1 MIDADLLWRD
11 PQREL
16 SNGSPLE
23 NDHGINS
30 QNVGDFL
37 LEVPVLIR
45 FKNFGGPNQPEY
57 IAAWI
62 SLDESKES
70 LRPPIAR
77 PLVNGI
83 AAEKPTRRR
92 RVSERLAYVGL
103 VHPTAHTLTEWKN
116 VSDRRSITT

>member
-1 MIDADLLWRD
+1 MILIV
-11 PQREL
+11 
-16 SNGSPLE
+16 N
-23 NDHGINS
+23 
-30 QNVGDFL
+30 F
-37 LEVPVLIR
+37 EVALR

-62 SLDESKES
+62 ALDESKES

-103 VHPTAHTLTEWKN
+103 VHPTA
-116 VSDRRSITT
+116 RRRRPWLLAPRR